1 MIALSSGRAVTS
13 PCPASWPRTGADL
26 WPRLHSG
33 GPIPPHTADGSQALR
48 AGPNGA
54 DATSDSVGL
63 RLTFAVPAGA
73 KRLVFDWR
81 FVSSDFPAWNCT
93 AFADSFLAIVTTGS
107 APGLPLDRSVALD
120 SQGPVSS
127 SSADMV
133 ICDGCADGSGAL
145 TGTGYGLTEA
155 AATRWQTA
163 YVPVVEGETLV
174 LDLLAFDISDGNI
187 DNLVLLDGMR
197 WLFE

>member
-1 MIALSSGRAVTS
+1 MPGFVAPEPGQTYGHACTAPAVYTS
-13 PCPASWPRTGADL
+13 AHGGQVPGA
-26 WPRLHSG
+26 PG
-33 GPIPPHTADGSQALR
+33 C
-48 AGPNGA
+48 PNGA
-54 DATSDSVGL
+54 DATNDSVGL

-120 SQGPVSS
+120 SQGGPVSS
-127 SSADMV
+127 GSADMV